1 VPSGALMIGRTSLT
15 SPLVT
20 PQPLRLTVV
29 HDAPVH
35 QLMSERLMLYSLV
48 FGIQPERALEIGTL
62 YGGST
67 MIMCAAMDD
76 VGKGKIAC
84 VDPEPRV
91 TPEHWRLVE
100 HRATMV
106 QGYSPDVLPDAVS
119 AVGGPFDFALIDG
132 DHTHAGVV
140 RDFEGVLPHLADEAW
155 MLFHDAHYY
164 EVRDAI
170 DEVLAKHGDQLH
182 DAGLVSTPDAPEPDN
197 PEIRWGGFRLVRRG
211 PRIAA
216 ARDEAGG
223 GLLAR
228 ARRASGR
235 G

>member
-1 VPSGALMIGRTSLT
+1 MIGRISLT

-20 PQPLRLTVV
+20 PQPLRLTVI

-35 QLMSERLMLYSLV
+35 QLMSERLVLYSLV
-48 FGIQPERALEIGTL
+48 FGTQPERALEIGTL

-76 VGKGKIAC
+76 VDKGKIAC

-106 QGYSPDVLPDAVS
+106 QGFSPGVLGDAVN

-132 DHTHAGVV
+132 DHSYDGVV

-155 MLFHDAHYY
+155 LLFHDAHFH
-164 EVRDAI
+164 EVRDGI
-170 DEVLAKHGDQLH
+170 DDVLAKHTDTLH
-182 DAGLVSTPDAPEPDN
+182 DAGLVSNASAPEPTN
-197 PEIRWGGFRLVRRG
+197 PEILWGGFRLVRFG
-211 PRIAA
+211 PKVGAA
-216 ARDEAGG
+216 SGGAEARG

-228 ARRASGR
+228 AARRAGGAR